1 MFLFFLLF
9 IFIIIY
15 WERHTATIK
24 NFNAISY
31 PHANKR
37 DTNTQKHTLHSPLP
51 IPTLLHPTP
60 SAQSPVPTPLYSLPI
75 PYSPLPDTHSLFPI
89 PHSPI
94 LTPHSPLPITQAKRK
109 MYLPSSVSCDKNV
122 KIFFVK
128 CIWIV
133 PALWIRIR
141 SIWDLYSVAFWIQIH
156 IRIPDP
162 HIYKFT
168 IQQFNWVNISLGDI
182 LFLKNILF

>member
-51 IPTLLHPTP
+51 IPTLLHPIP
-60 SAQSPVPTPLYSLPI
+60 SAQSPFPTPLYSLPI
-75 PYSPLPDTHSLFPI
+75 PYSPLPSTHSLFPI
-89 PHSPI
+89 PHSPL

-122 KIFFVK
+122 NIFFFK

-162 HIYKFT
+162 DPHIYKFT
-168 IQQFNWVNISLGDI
+168 IQRFNWVNISLGDI
-182 LFLKNILF
+182 LF